1 MSDAKDVEIV
11 MPDGSIDKVKLV
23 TYLLSDDGLRQYM
36 VYTKSDF
43 YGVEDDR
50 VIYISKMNNE
60 ANVMNLS
67 EITDDTEWAE
77 VQKLLR
83 RIANSQ

>member
-11 MPDGSIDKVKLV
+11 MPNGSVEKVNLV
-23 TYLLSDDGLRQYM
+23 TYLLSDDGIRQYM

-60 ANVMNLS
+60 NNIMTLT
-67 EITDDTEWAE
+67 EITDDTEWVE

-83 RIANSQ
+83 RIANAQ

>member
-1 MSDAKDVEIV
+1 MFLTSFFLFILFTFFILFGIIKNRIEGVFAMSDANDVEIV

-50 VIYISKMNNE
+50 VI
-60 ANVMNLS
+60 
-67 EITDDTEWAE
+67 
-77 VQKLLR
+77 
-83 RIANSQ
+83 

>member
-1 MSDAKDVEIV
+1 MSDSKDVEIV

-23 TYLLSDDGLRQYM
+23 TYLLSDDGLRQYI

-67 EITDDTEWAE
+67 EITDDTEWTE